1 MKRRLFIGLGLSLAV
16 FTLNFAI
23 AEDVKPKASGTSAG
37 EKSEV
42 KPGAGTEKKEG
53 EEEEEEEEDEIASAD
68 IISQQ
73 RVNDQFRSAQ
83 PSGQIDSFRTGNQG
97 PIRTDGYYEYQDDD
111 YYRRQQRRR

>member
-53 EEEEEEEEDEIASAD
+53 EEEEEEDEIASAD